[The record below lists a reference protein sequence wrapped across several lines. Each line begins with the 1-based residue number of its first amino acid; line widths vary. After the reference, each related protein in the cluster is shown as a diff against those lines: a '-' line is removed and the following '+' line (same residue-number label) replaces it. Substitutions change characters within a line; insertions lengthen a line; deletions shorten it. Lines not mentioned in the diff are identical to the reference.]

1 MWSYVITGWFRVVFL
16 FFLSSFTNIYDS
28 KDFCMGR
35 NNTNCV
41 NFRTAEQ
48 EDFVSSN
55 WLEGG
60 AKELVLKMCL
70 HRNQ

>member
-1 MWSYVITGWFRVVFL
+1 
-16 FFLSSFTNIYDS
+16 
-28 KDFCMGR
+28 MGR
-35 NNTNCV
+35 NNTNCG
-41 NFRTAEQ
+41 NFRTTEQ